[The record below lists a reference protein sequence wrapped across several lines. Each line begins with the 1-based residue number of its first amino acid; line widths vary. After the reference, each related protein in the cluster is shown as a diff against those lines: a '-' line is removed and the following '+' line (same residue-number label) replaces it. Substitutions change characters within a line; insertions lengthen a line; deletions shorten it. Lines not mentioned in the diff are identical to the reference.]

1 MFDNNDD
8 APPKLFHLI
17 TACPAPPTHLS
28 NLIDL
33 APAYLAL
40 LKYQIFTSSPPS
52 PFYNLSTRPCIYIK
66 SLVGSENLG
75 SEENRTI
82 KGTRYH
88 PDMSQTCLH
97 IEFLRGLE
105 VDSTGQQGSVDTF
118 CRGRDPSPSHQA
130 CPRRLS
136 SPFMGLGLASY
147 VRSGW
152 LREARAASLTSL
164 HRPDRLS
171 LGRGGA
177 AE

>member
-1 MFDNNDD
+1 MG
-8 APPKLFHLI
+8 P
-17 TACPAPPTHLS
+17 
-28 NLIDL
+28 
-33 APAYLAL
+33 
-40 LKYQIFTSSPPS
+40 
-52 PFYNLSTRPCIYIK
+52 
-66 SLVGSENLG
+66 ENLD
-75 SEENRTI
+75 SEENKTI
-82 KGTRYH
+82 KEDRYH

-105 VDSTGQQGSVDTF
+105 VDSRGQQQGSVDTF

-152 LREARAASLTSL
+152 LQEARAASLTSL

>member
-1 MFDNNDD
+1 MFDNNND

-40 LKYQIFTSSPPS
+40 LKYQIFTSSPS
-52 PFYNLSTRPCIYIK
+52 PFYNLPTRPCIYIK

-105 VDSTGQQGSVDTF
+105 VDSRGQQGSVDTF

-147 VRSGW
+147 VRMVAGDAGRLSDVGPP
-152 LREARAASLTSL
+152 ARTA
-164 HRPDRLS
+164 LS

>member
-52 PFYNLSTRPCIYIK
+52 PFFIIYPHVPAYISSHWWALRTWVLRK
-66 SLVGSENLG
+66 
-75 SEENRTI
+75 TI

-105 VDSTGQQGSVDTF
+105 VDSRGQQQGSVDTF

-147 VRSGW
+147 VRMVAGDAGRLSDVGPP
-152 LREARAASLTSL
+152 ARTA
-164 HRPDRLS
+164 LS